1 MDKSISL
8 TALRSLD
15 GYRAEPKDAPEG
27 GLVIYR
33 GTFDCEARGARHAE
47 RVQISLGRV
56 LDSFIQH
63 VG

>member
-1 MDKSISL
+1 MD
-8 TALRSLD
+8 SLD

-33 GTFDCEARGARHAE
+33 RIFDCEARGAHHAE
-47 RVQISLGRV
+47 SVQIALGRV

>member
-8 TALRSLD
+8 TALGSLD

-33 GTFDCEARGARHAE
+33 GIFDCEARGAHHAE
-47 RVQISLGRV
+47 SMQIALGRV